1 MRTFLKRS
9 MWLVLGASLFGACVA
24 HERVVVVSPP
34 VARAELIP
42 PCRGGV
48 LVPGHSGPGGLWIG
62 EHWDCPAPRGPGRI
76 AVFIEPLPP
85 HG

>member
-1 MRTFLKRS
+1 MKTVFKRFI
-9 MWLVLGASLFGACVA
+9 WLAVSASLFGACAA

-34 VARAELIP
+34 VASTEFIS

-48 LVPGHSGPGGLWIG
+48 LVPGHLGPGGYWIG

-76 AVFIEPLPP
+76 AVFIDPRP